1 MASTDPRVTYTDA
14 RLYPFRPDLTTVSGY
29 AILAGLTLAVPIMFL
44 WGLFHPES
52 QQQVPP
58 FLIVPWLAICG
69 WNWLVLLRRPHRIE
83 LHEDGTIVFVPTLG
97 ESMSIHARDIVAIRS
112 AFWGNGEPIV
122 RHSTGR
128 LRLLH
133 SYRGFDDFLRRVTA
147 FNPSINTAGRE
158 FAPFS

>member
-1 MASTDPRVTYTDA
+1 
-14 RLYPFRPDLTTVSGY
+14 
-29 AILAGLTLAVPIMFL
+29 LALPVIFL
-44 WGLFHPES
+44 WGLFHPQS

-58 FLIVPWLAICG
+58 FLVLPWLAISG

-83 LHEDGTIVFVPTLG
+83 LHEDGTILFVPKLG
-97 ESMSIHARDIVAIRS
+97 EATSVHARDIVAIQS

-128 LRLLH
+128 VRLLH

-147 FNPSINTAGRE
+147 INPNINTAGKE
-158 FAPFS
+158 FAPFP